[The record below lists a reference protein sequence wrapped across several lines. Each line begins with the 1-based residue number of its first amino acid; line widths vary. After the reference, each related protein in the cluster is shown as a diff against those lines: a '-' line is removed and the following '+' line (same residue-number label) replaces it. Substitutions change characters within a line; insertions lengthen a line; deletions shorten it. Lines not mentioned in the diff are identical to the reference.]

1 MTGEEQVAI
10 ALGAVTSW
18 RDLQLA
24 IKGFS
29 GEPEASYAKVI
40 VRRGDES
47 QLVRLELGEEAE
59 VQEGLS
65 IRLDEVPPPSGLQ
78 DGPVPTGRGHV
89 LLTVRTDDQAGAR

>member
-47 QLVRLELGEEAE
+47 QLVRHEHGEEAE

-65 IRLDEVPPPSGLQ
+65 IRLDEVPPPSRPE
-78 DGPVPTGRGHV
+78 DGPAPTGRGRV
-89 LLTVRTDDQAGAR
+89 LVTVRAVEEGGAR